1 MKKSVIIYL
10 QHTVWVSSGS
20 DLSEI
25 AILVA
30 NLNKFGNFLGQ
41 MGSPSKF

>member
-10 QHTVWVSSGS
+10 QHTVWASSGS
-20 DLSEI
+20 DPSEI

-30 NLNKFGNFLGQ
+30 NLNEFGIF
-41 MGSPSKF
+41 